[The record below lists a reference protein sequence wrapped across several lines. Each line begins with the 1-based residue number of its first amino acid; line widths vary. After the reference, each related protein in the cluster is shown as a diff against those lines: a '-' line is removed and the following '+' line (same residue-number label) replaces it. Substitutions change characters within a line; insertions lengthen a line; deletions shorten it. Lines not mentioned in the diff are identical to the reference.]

1 MKRVNV
7 ESNNGSFYIIFN
19 WIEDSGLTI
28 KVYDMTTSDRLFVE
42 DLSSEEQELFYQ
54 EVDKFI
60 RESF

>member
-1 MKRVNV
+1 MERVNV
-7 ESNNGSFYIIFN
+7 ESNNGGFYIIFN
-19 WIEDSGLTI
+19 FIEDSGFTI

-54 EVDKFI
+54 EVDKFV

>member
-7 ESNNGSFYIIFN
+7 ESNNGGFYIIFN
-19 WIEDSGLTI
+19 FIEDSGFTI

-54 EVDKFI
+54 EVDKFV

>member
-19 WIEDSGLTI
+19 FIEDSGFTI

-54 EVDKFI
+54 EVDKFV